1 LLEGWVLVTLNMM
14 IQMKTVRII
23 ILFLV
28 SCSAVWTQTLNPDST
43 KTYQLGEVVVTAT
56 RSPISIKDSPSPV
69 EVIDLQTI
77 EHANGSTVADVLEN
91 YSSVFLK
98 DYGADAALKT
108 VSLRGTASEHLLVLV
123 NGSRINSLQNGLVD
137 FSLLPL
143 TDVERIEIV
152 HSGSSALYGADA
164 LGGVVNILTRRPSSD
179 LHFRAELGGGSFGLQ
194 RYALETQVRVGKIGL
209 LGGYSSERGR
219 DDFPFYPQGNVT
231 SGSEERRIN
240 SDFFRRQAYVH
251 ANVDLDEHSLLTF
264 STQHVV
270 ADRGTPGDLRF
281 QSDLARQND
290 NDVNIL
296 ASYLDTQVEHVEFS
310 VRTAFHYNL
319 ETYDDPTFGINS
331 FYKTVFL
338 NVNPQARARISAYQS
353 LILGG
358 ELGQGVLFGND
369 FDGRV
374 SRVQR
379 SAYASNEFRFEFERP
394 FLDRISLY
402 QTLRYDNISDV
413 DDALTPKIGVNVR
426 ALKEGDLRLRSSFG
440 WNFRAPSFNDMY
452 YRGFS
457 NPNLKPERSTS
468 FDVGLLTTLQSWGEH
483 TFELT
488 YFHLRTKDR
497 ILFDPTAYLPVNIG
511 EATSTGL
518 EGRYQG
524 DFLEKMIGLTLSY
537 TLADARKANRDSDTD
552 PSYDKQLPYVPSN
565 VATLNLTF
573 RFEPV
578 VLSVTHSFVGRRYT
592 TADNSKWLSPY
603 HLTNA
608 NGVVTIPMSSRKLFA
623 KAEVNNIFDKDY
635 EVFQYYP
642 MPGRNFRFTLGLEY

>member
-1 LLEGWVLVTLNMM
+1 MKKTWISVLLLLPYS
-14 IQMKTVRII
+14 R
-23 ILFLV
+23 
-28 SCSAVWTQTLNPDST
+28 VWTQTSSPDST
-43 KTYQLGEVVVTAT
+43 RTYELGEVVVTAT

-91 YSSVFLK
+91 YTSVFLK

-179 LHFRAELGGGSFGLQ
+179 LRFQAELGGGSFGLQ
-194 RYALETQVRVGKIGL
+194 RYTLEAQGRVGEIGL

-219 DDFPFYPQGNVT
+219 DDFPFYSQGGAAL
-231 SGSEERRIN
+231 GSEERRIN
-240 SDFFRRQAYVH
+240 SDFFRRQAYLH
-251 ANVDLDEHSLLTF
+251 ATVGLDEQSLLAF
-264 STQHVV
+264 STQQVV

-281 QSDLARQND
+281 QSEFARQND
-290 NDVNIL
+290 DDVNIL
-296 ASYLDTQVEHVEFS
+296 ASYSDTHVEHVEFS
-310 VRTAFHYNL
+310 VKTAFHYNL

-331 FYKTVFL
+331 FYKTVFF
-338 NVNPQARARISAYQS
+338 NVNPQARARISRFQS

-358 ELGQGVLFGND
+358 ELGQGVLYGND
-369 FDGRV
+369 FDGRIA
-374 SRVQR
+374 RVQR
-379 SAYASNEFRFEFERP
+379 SAYASNEFQFEFERP
-394 FLDRISLY
+394 LLDRISLY
-402 QTLRYDNISDV
+402 QTLRYDYISDV
-413 DDALTPKIGVNVR
+413 DDALTPKLGVNVR
-426 ALKEGDLRLRSSFG
+426 ILREGNLRLRSSFG

-468 FDVGLLTTLQSWGEH
+468 FDVGVLTTLQSWGEH
-483 TFELT
+483 TVELT
-488 YFHLRTKDR
+488 YYHLRTKDR
-497 ILFDPTAYLPVNIG
+497 ILFDPTTYLPVNIG
-511 EATSTGL
+511 EATCTGL

-524 DFLEKMIGLTLSY
+524 DFLEKTVGLTLSY

-552 PSYDKQLPYVPSN
+552 PSYNKQLPYVPAN
-565 VATLNLTF
+565 VATLNLAF

-592 TADNSKWLSPY
+592 RADNSEWLSPY

-608 NGVVTIPMSSRKLFA
+608 NVVVTIPMSSRRLFA

-642 MPGRNFRFTLGLEY
+642 MPGRNFRFTVGLKY

>member
-1 LLEGWVLVTLNMM
+1 MV
-14 IQMKTVRII
+14 QMKTVRVV
-23 ILFLV
+23 ILLLLP
-28 SCSAVWTQTLNPDST
+28 SSALWAQTVNPDST

-56 RSPISIKDSPSPV
+56 RSPISIKDSPAPV
-69 EVIDLQTI
+69 EVIDLQQI
-77 EHANGSTVADVLEN
+77 QRASGGTVADVLQD
-91 YSSVFLK
+91 YSSVFVNAQ
-98 DYGADAALKT
+98 GADAALKT
-108 VSLRGTASEHLLVLV
+108 VFLRGTSPANLLVLV
-123 NGSRINSLQNGLVD
+123 NGSRVNSLQNGLVD

-179 LHFRAELGGGSFGLQ
+179 LHFRAELGAGSFGLQ
-194 RYALETQVRVGKIGL
+194 RYALETQGRAGEIGL

-219 DDFPFYPQGNVT
+219 DDFPFYAQGDAA
-231 SGSEERRIN
+231 SGFEERRIN
-240 SDFFRRQAYVH
+240 SDFFRRQVYLH
-251 ANVDLDEHSLLTF
+251 ANADPDEHSLLTF
-264 STQHVV
+264 SVQNVI

-281 QSDLARQND
+281 QSELARQND

-296 ASYLDTQVEHVEFS
+296 GSYLDTHVEHVEFS
-310 VRTAFHYNL
+310 LKTAFHYNL
-319 ETYDDPTFGINS
+319 ETYDDPISGINS
-331 FYKTVFL
+331 FYKTVLL
-338 NVNPQARARISAYQS
+338 NVNPQARARIGSAQT

-358 ELGQGVLFGND
+358 EFGQGVLYGND
-369 FDGRV
+369 FDGRIA
-374 SRVQR
+374 RVQR
-379 SAYASNEFRFEFERP
+379 SAYASNEFQFEFERP
-394 FLDRISLY
+394 LLDRISLY

-413 DDALTPKIGVNVR
+413 NDALTPKFGVNVR
-426 ALKEGDLRLRSSFG
+426 VLKEGDLRLRSSFG

-457 NPNLKPERSTS
+457 NANLKPERSTS
-468 FDVGLLTTLQSWGEH
+468 FDVGVLTTLQSWGEH

-497 ILFDPTAYLPVNIG
+497 IVFDPTAHHPVNIG

-524 DFLEKMIGLTLSY
+524 DFLEKKVGLTLSY
-537 TLADARKANRDSDTD
+537 TLADARKANRDSATD
-552 PSYDKQLPYVPSN
+552 PSYDKQLPYVPAN
-565 VATLNLTF
+565 VATLNLAF

-578 VLSVTHSFVGRRYT
+578 VLSVTYTFVGRRYT
-592 TADNSKWLSPY
+592 TTDNSEWLSPY

-608 NGVVTIPMSSRKLFA
+608 NVVVTIPVSSRRVFA

>member
-1 LLEGWVLVTLNMM
+1 MNKIWISVLVL
-14 IQMKTVRII
+14 
-23 ILFLV
+23 LP
-28 SCSAVWTQTLNPDST
+28 CSSVWTRASGPDST
-43 KTYQLGEVVVTAT
+43 RTYELREVVVTAT

-91 YSSVFLK
+91 YTSVFLK

-143 TDVERIEIV
+143 SDIERIEIV

-179 LHFRAELGGGSFGLQ
+179 LRLRAELGGGSFGLQ
-194 RYALETQVRVGKIGL
+194 RYALETQGRVGEIGL

-219 DDFPFYPQGNVT
+219 DDFPFYLQGGAA
-231 SGSEERRIN
+231 SGSQERRIN
-240 SDFFRRQAYVH
+240 SDFFRQQAYLHVN
-251 ANVDLDEHSLLTF
+251 ADPDEHSLLTF
-264 STQHVV
+264 SVQNVI
-270 ADRGTPGDLRF
+270 ANRGTPGDLRF
-281 QSDLARQND
+281 QSEFARQND

-296 ASYLDTQVEHVEFS
+296 ANYLDTHVEHVEFNLKM
-310 VRTAFHYNL
+310 AFHYNL

-338 NVNPQARARISAYQS
+338 NVNPQARARISSAQT

-358 ELGQGVLFGND
+358 ELGQGVLYGND
-369 FDGRV
+369 FDGRI

-379 SAYASNEFRFEFERP
+379 SAYASNEFQFESGRP
-394 FLDRISLY
+394 FLGRISLY

-413 DDALTPKIGVNVR
+413 DDALTPKFGVNVR
-426 ALKEGDLRLRSSFG
+426 ILKEGDLRLRSSFG

-468 FDVGLLTTLQSWGEH
+468 FDIGVLTTFESSGEH
-483 TFELT
+483 TLELT
-488 YFHLRTKDR
+488 YYQLRTKDR
-497 ILFDPTAYLPVNIG
+497 ILPDPTTYIPVNIG

-524 DFLEKMIGLTLSY
+524 DFLEKKVALTLSY
-537 TLADARKANRDSDTD
+537 TLADARKASRNSDAD
-552 PSYDKQLPYVPSN
+552 PSYDKQLPYVPAN
-565 VATLNLTF
+565 VATLNLIF

-592 TADNSKWLSPY
+592 MADNSEWLSPY

-608 NGVVTIPMSSRKLFA
+608 NVVVTVPMSSRRLFV
-623 KAEVNNIFDKDY
+623 KAEVNNILDKDY

-642 MPGRNFRFTLGLEY
+642 MPGRNFRFTLGLDY